1 MIRATFDLTGLPP
14 TPAEIEAF
22 LADPALDAFA
32 TVVERLLAS
41 EAYGEKWARPV
52 SLRDD

>member
-1 MIRATFDLTGLPP
+1 MHLKSILNR
-14 TPAEIEAF
+14 
-22 LADPALDAFA
+22 
-32 TVVERLLAS
+32 VERLLAS